1 MLAVTIINLRH
12 LYPRKCPCPSPL
24 LAGGHLPAPPTQTG
38 TMQALP
44 CQCQLLVHQEPSAW
58 WQGQCQGGR
67 GEGAAG
73 VAMKIGH
80 LGSPLWKGVKSF
92 NRFSVGND
100 YLLSR

>member
-38 TMQALP
+38 TVQALP
-44 CQCQLLVHQEPSAW
+44 RQCQLLVHHAPSPDH
-58 WQGQCQGGR
+58 QCQGGW

-73 VAMKIGH
+73 VTMKVGH
-80 LGSPLWKGVKSF
+80 LGLPLWKGVKSF
-92 NRFSVGND
+92 NRFSIGND